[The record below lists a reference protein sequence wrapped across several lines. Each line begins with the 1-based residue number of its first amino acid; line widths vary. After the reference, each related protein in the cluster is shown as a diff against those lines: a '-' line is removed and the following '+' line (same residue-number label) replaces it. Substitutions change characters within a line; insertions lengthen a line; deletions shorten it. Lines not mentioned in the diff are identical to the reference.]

1 MRFLERDETSSLEKK
16 LRQQIADKPKPK
28 TILYYDSGNRDYSR
42 SANAIAGAT
51 GGFSEAALL
60 FLFCATGDGWNEI
73 CAGNEQWRLYRQW
86 RTAHGEDRRLYDAP
100 GHLFAPH
107 EVKQLSE
114 AVDFSL
120 QLGWDALLTAQ
131 PGRQLMLLSHDD
143 RMEIYRGFDWRLL
156 TEKLTALGFWH
167 P

>member
-1 MRFLERDETSSLEKK
+1 CASAFATGFTPGSVCSATDGLVRRRCANWSPRQQFGVRQMRFLERDETSSLEKK

-120 QLGWDALLTAQ
+120 QLGW
-131 PGRQLMLLSHDD
+131 
-143 RMEIYRGFDWRLL
+143 
-156 TEKLTALGFWH
+156 
-167 P
+167 